1 MSQYSKYSA
10 GGGGGSGFW
19 KDAVANA
26 AALPVSGNTTGD
38 ARAAKDTGV
47 IYVWTGA
54 SWDTAVA
61 GVGTVTSVGMSVPSI
76 LSVSGSP
83 VTGAGTLAV
92 TLADQ
97 AANTV
102 LAGPTTGAATTPTFR
117 AIVDADLPTGTFNSI
132 AGYSGTGVLGPVSSL
147 SIDTTSGGLN
157 QSLTESPNGITGGFT
172 VQNVAVDFT
181 PLQNSPNENWTIK
194 NTNVQLDVG
203 STGFT
208 QGTAGEAVTLD
219 SRAITHLGTGNV
231 GAISLNKN
239 YFNIGNGTDPIT
251 VGGLAYAYGFG
262 DINAGATISGQVQGH
277 GFQPFFHVGSFLTNS
292 VSAFYDFSNVQ
303 TASDGH
309 VSYGAGPNILSM
321 KNNRNYQ
328 GLQLTPTIATMTGN
342 AGFTGVG
349 VFPNLGNINA
359 SGNFQGLAVGPNITL
374 NSGYAV
380 GLNVEMANVTN
391 YAGVASSL
399 VVQDITYT
407 FIQNGDNNA
416 YTIEYVNDVLAGA
429 EYFSILGQA
438 VTGHIESGV
447 STATQVHAA
456 ALAVPALI
464 SAITPVITGTASN
477 TQVTQ
482 AATNFTGGIAPGSKK
497 AAYFGGDVE
506 IQGAL
511 SFTGGLSIGALTSFA
526 TVAVPNGAGV
536 YSIDTLITQPTVAA
550 SATISGTDLLAVNTA
565 MLLNIGNNATVT
577 SSFLGYA
584 ALGLPA
590 VLSMGTGSTIDRV
603 SGATF
608 AISLDAS
615 ATGGTAA
622 EVDLCRAVA
631 IPNGVTTVTELK
643 GYAFDLPFG
652 DPGTTSWGFYESP
665 GVHNFFAGDLKIGT
679 GGDTPT
685 AGYKLHVE
693 GGGLLVDDGGLVID
707 ASSSGLGFFGA
718 TVVAQQASSGPQ
730 TATLTYTVTEQTM
743 IQEMY
748 NALRAYGLLT

>member
-1 MSQYSKYSA
+1 MAY
-10 GGGGGSGFW
+10 
-19 KDAVANA
+19 N
-26 AALPVSGNTTGD
+26 P
-38 ARAAKDTGV
+38 R
-47 IYVWTGA
+47 
-54 SWDTAVA
+54 
-61 GVGTVTSVGMSVPSI
+61 
-76 LSVSGSP
+76 
-83 VTGAGTLAV
+83 
-92 TLADQ
+92 
-97 AANTV
+97 
-102 LAGPTTGAATTPTFR
+102 
-117 AIVDADLPTGTFNSI
+117 PTGTADTVVVFDGSGELI
-132 AGYSGTGVLGPVSSL
+132 ASPTLEIDPTTQGLGQT
-147 SIDTTSGGLN
+147 I
-157 QSLTESPNGITGGFT
+157 TESPNGIVAGFT
-172 VQNVAVDFT
+172 VQNVGVSFT
-181 PLQNSPNENWTIK
+181 PLQNSPDENWTIK

-231 GAISLNKN
+231 GAVSLTKN
-239 YFNIGNGTDPIT
+239 YFNIGNSTDPIS
-251 VGGLAYAYGFG
+251 VGGLAYSYGFG
-262 DINAGATISGQVQGH
+262 DINPGATIAGQVQGY

-292 VSAFYDFSNVQ
+292 VSAFYDFANVQ

-349 VFPNLGNINA
+349 VFPTIGNIN
-359 SGNFQGLAVGPNITL
+359 SNGSFQGVAVSPTITL
-374 NSGYAV
+374 NSGYIT
-380 GLNVEMANVTN
+380 GINVDMSNVTN

-407 FIQNGDNNA
+407 FLQNGDNNA

-429 EYFSILGQA
+429 EFFSILGQA

-464 SAITPVITGTASN
+464 SAIAPVITGTASN
-477 TQVTQ
+477 AQVTQ
-482 AATNFTGGIAPGSKK
+482 AATNFAGGINPGTKK

-506 IQGAL
+506 IQGGL
-511 SFTGGLSIGALTSFA
+511 SFTGGLSIGALNSFA

-536 YSIDTLITQPTVAA
+536 YSIDSLITQPTVAA
-550 SATISGTDLLAVNTA
+550 SATVSGTDLLAINTA

-590 VLSMGTGSTIDRV
+590 VLSMGTGSTIDLV

-622 EVDLCRAVA
+622 LVDLCRALA
-631 IPNGVTTVTELK
+631 LPNGVTTVTELK

-665 GVHNFFAGDLKIGT
+665 GVHNYFAGDLKIGS
-679 GGDTPT
+679 GGDTPS

-730 TATLTYTVTEQTM
+730 TATLVYTVTEQTM